1 MPNDMA
7 IGNNHAA
14 VLHDHVLSLE
24 QKAEA
29 IDDARGE
36 FNERLA
42 MAKADGFDTNVLKA
56 ILKRRKQGDGATRAF
71 DDLLQEYED
80 ALAEQKRLP
89 FARGGRDA
97 E

>member
-1 MPNDMA
+1 MPNDMP
-7 IGNNHAA
+7 IGKNHAA

-29 IDDARGE
+29 IDDARAD
-36 FNERLA
+36 FNERIA
-42 MAKADGFDTNVLKA
+42 MAKADGFDTNIVKA
-56 ILKRRKQGDGATRAF
+56 ILKRRKQGEGATQRY